1 MHVCFFNMY
10 FNFIYFSNSYSLI
23 SFWFLVMLQQD
34 PIDTSGY
41 FLLMGLSWINSQ
53 YLLSLPA
60 SLLLL
65 CVCLTLIL
73 GLIPQRIKRSPL
85 SLRCLG
91 SLLGSSLFPTN
102 KLSGVM
108 QWTQAFPAYW
118 STYYNRDD
126 RYTAS
131 AVPDLNVHF
140 HFLALKVV
148 DLLCFFFYYPCI
160 KRASYIDNEA
170 LHPPLLFQHYNIR
183 SIIIIIIIR
192 KQDWRD
198 EDSKWIYTAWGSKS
212 RIHVE
217 DKC

>member
-34 PIDTSGY
+34 PIDNSGY

-65 CVCLTLIL
+65 CVCLTLVP

-91 SLLGSSLFPTN
+91 SFLGSSLFPTN

-108 QWTQAFPAYW
+108 QWTQVFPAYW
-118 STYYNRDD
+118 STPLQY
-126 RYTAS
+126 S
-131 AVPDLNVHF
+131 CLLIVPKAPITIGMTDTQPLHF
-140 HFLALKVV
+140 QILICTSTF
-148 DLLCFFFYYPCI
+148 
-160 KRASYIDNEA
+160 
-170 LHPPLLFQHYNIR
+170 
-183 SIIIIIIIR
+183 
-192 KQDWRD
+192 
-198 EDSKWIYTAWGSKS
+198 
-212 RIHVE
+212 
-217 DKC
+217 